1 MRCGSK
7 RKSVRVVLRFS
18 VGLIVGLFVLGLS
31 NAQDVEASHSH
42 KGRFH
47 KAKSLNC
54 GDMIT
59 SHAVLY
65 NDLDC
70 SDYSEGSAL
79 TLEEGASLNLNGK
92 KIIGNYDINCIEIRG
107 DDAKV
112 WNGTLT
118 QCDTGIRIRTSRN
131 EIIHVKVIDSA
142 GRGIRIQG
150 DENLLMTCSVANSGR
165 QGIQID
171 EGNSNKI
178 YRSIIDNS
186 GRHGIQINKGSG
198 NEISR
203 STVRSSCRDGIEIDE
218 GSNNLVFHN
227 QVEDNGNPETCT
239 EFDEDYNPWAYAG
252 IDVTN
257 GSQENEIK
265 YNRAGCNLGCVATD
279 DDGCIAHERDLWD
292 ENVDE
297 YTGQSVTT
305 NRWKSNSIACN
316 NAVPEYSPS
325 PP

>member
-1 MRCGSK
+1 MRCRSK
-7 RKSVRVVLRFS
+7 NKSMRVILRFT
-18 VGLIVGLFVLGLS
+18 VGLMMGLFVLGIS
-31 NAQDVEASHSH
+31 NAQTVEGSHSY
-42 KGRFH
+42 KGRSH
-47 KAKSLNC
+47 KANPLIC
-54 GDMIT
+54 GATIT
-59 SHAVLY
+59 THTVLH

-70 SDYSEGSAL
+70 SGHSGSAAL
-79 TLEEGASLNLNGK
+79 TLEEGASLNLHGK
-92 KIIGNYDINCIEIRG
+92 KIIGNYDISCIEIRG
-107 DDAKV
+107 DGAKV

-150 DENLLMTCSVANSGR
+150 DENVLMTCSVANSGR

-178 YRSIIDNS
+178 YRSIVDNS

-203 STVRSSCRDGIEIDE
+203 STVRGSCRDGIEIDE
-218 GSNNLVFHN
+218 GNNNLVFHN

-239 EFDEDYNPWAYAG
+239 EFDEDYNPSAYAG

-279 DDGCIAHERDLWD
+279 DDECVARERDLWD

-297 YTGQSVTT
+297 YTGQSVST
-305 NRWKSNSIACN
+305 NGWKSNSIACN